1 MANQTEQPT
10 PKRMTPTQSQ
20 LESLAAFLSD
30 WSEDSVQAPTM
41 AAEAKEETETELQ
54 SHPRQSRSP
63 SPQSRSLPLPS
74 GTLSRRSSF
83 GNIISATGEGEGE
96 GGTISG
102 DGEGGNDATGSFA
115 IDSLPPP
122 PPFNSREQRRHIDQ
136 NGQLHHETTS
146 NVSPSCARTDL
157 HKEER
162 LARSWPGSGDI
173 PPPPPP
179 PLLGNSRPSD
189 HRRRVDT
196 DTVETPSTSA
206 STSNQAE

>member
-10 PKRMTPTQSQ
+10 PKRVTTTQSQ
-20 LESLAAFLSD
+20 VESLAAFLSD
-30 WSEDSVQAPTM
+30 WSENSIQAPTM

-83 GNIISATGEGEGE
+83 GNIFSATSEGE
-96 GGTISG
+96 GGTNSG
-102 DGEGGNDATGSFA
+102 DGDGGDGATSSFA
-115 IDSLPPP
+115 TDSLPPP
-122 PPFNSREQRRHIDQ
+122 PPLPFTPHGQRHIDQ

-157 HKEER
+157 HR
-162 LARSWPGSGDI
+162 PSAAARSWPGSGDI
-173 PPPPPP
+173 PPTPNP
-179 PLLGNSRPSD
+179 PLLGNLRPSD

-196 DTVETPSTSA
+196 DTVETLSTSA